1 MKRWQKVGLSIGGC
15 VLTLLIV
22 LPLLSPVVFSND
34 TESGAIRH
42 YLYEQGHPYQSYTVI
57 LDKRMVDPNYGRMY
71 DVVWYDYDSETG
83 MTPTI
88 CYSKKTAQHYSVSC
102 GTGP

>member
-1 MKRWQKVGLSIGGC
+1 MKRWQKIGLWIGGF
-15 VLTLLIV
+15 VITLLIV
-22 LPLLSPVVFSND
+22 FPLLSQVVFSNE

-42 YLYEQGHPYQSYTVI
+42 YLYEQGHPYQSYTAI
-57 LDKRMVDPNYGRMY
+57 LDKRMVDPDYGRMY

-88 CYSKKTAQHYSVSC
+88 CYSKKTAQQYSVSC

>member
-1 MKRWQKVGLSIGGC
+1 MKRLTKIGLWSGLFI
-15 VLTLLIV
+15 LLLLIV
-22 LPLLSPVVFSND
+22 LPPLSPVVFSNE
-34 TESGAIRH
+34 TENGAIRH
-42 YLYEQGHPYQSYTVI
+42 YLYEEGHPYQSYTAI
-57 LDKRMVDPNYGRMY
+57 LDKRMVDPEYGRMY

-88 CYSKKTAQHYSVSC
+88 CYSKKTAQQYRVSC

>member
-1 MKRWQKVGLSIGGC
+1 M
-15 VLTLLIV
+15 LIV
-22 LPLLSPVVFSND
+22 FPLLSPVVFSNE
-34 TESGAIRH
+34 TESGATRH
-42 YLYEQGHPYQSYTVI
+42 YLYEQGHPYQSYTAI
-57 LDKRMVDPNYGRMY
+57 LDKRMIDPDYGRMY

-88 CYSKKTAQHYSVSC
+88 CYSKKTVQQYSVSC

>member
-1 MKRWQKVGLSIGGC
+1 MKRLTKIGLWSG
-15 VLTLLIV
+15 LLILLLLIL
-22 LPLLSPVVFSND
+22 LPPLSPVVFSNE

-42 YLYEQGHPYQSYTVI
+42 YLYEAGHPYQSYTAI
-57 LDKRMVDPNYGRMY
+57 LDKRMLDPEYGRMY

-88 CYSKKTAQHYSVSC
+88 CYSKKTAQQYSVSC

>member
-1 MKRWQKVGLSIGGC
+1 M
-15 VLTLLIV
+15 LIV
-22 LPLLSPVVFSND
+22 FPLLSPVVFSNE

-42 YLYEQGHPYQSYTVI
+42 YLYEQGHPYQSYTAI
-57 LDKRMVDPNYGRMY
+57 LDKRMVDPDYGRMY

-88 CYSKKTAQHYSVSC
+88 CYSKKTAQQYSVSC

>member
-1 MKRWQKVGLSIGGC
+1 MKRWQKIGLWIGGF

-22 LPLLSPVVFSND
+22 FPLLSPVVFSNE

-42 YLYEQGHPYQSYTVI
+42 YLYEQGHPYQSYTAI
-57 LDKRMVDPNYGRMY
+57 LDKRMVDPDYGRMY

-88 CYSKKTAQHYSVSC
+88 CYSKKTAQQYSVSC

>member
-1 MKRWQKVGLSIGGC
+1 MKRWQKIGLWIGGS
-15 VLTLLIV
+15 VLTLFIV
-22 LPLLSPVVFSND
+22 LPLLSPVVFSNE

-42 YLYEQGHPYQSYTVI
+42 YLYEAGHPYQSYTAI
-57 LDKRMVDPNYGRMY
+57 LDKRMLDPEYGRMY

-88 CYSKKTAQHYSVSC
+88 CYSKKTAQQYSVSC

>member
-1 MKRWQKVGLSIGGC
+1 MKRWQKIGLWIGGF

-22 LPLLSPVVFSND
+22 FPLLSPVVFSNE

-42 YLYEQGHPYQSYTVI
+42 YLYEQGHPYQSYTAI
-57 LDKRMVDPNYGRMY
+57 LDKRMVDPDYGRMY
-71 DVVWYDYDSETG
+71 DVVWYDYDSETA

-88 CYSKKTAQHYSVSC
+88 CYSKKTAQQYSVSC